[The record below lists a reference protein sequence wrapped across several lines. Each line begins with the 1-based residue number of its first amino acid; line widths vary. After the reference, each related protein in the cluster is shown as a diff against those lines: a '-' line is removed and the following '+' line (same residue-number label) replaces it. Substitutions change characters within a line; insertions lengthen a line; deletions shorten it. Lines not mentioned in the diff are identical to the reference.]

1 MKHAHL
7 SFVEDGACHLKNFL
21 DDETKNF
28 VKEIIFENF
37 KNDLKLKQF
46 NSFDI
51 EDDAFHQKLIN
62 LRAEFPK
69 RFGEIYDNI
78 NLNARFRSIFLNDK
92 MLSFFAEAL
101 GVSKNLLFVNGF
113 MLRLDGPLDKK
124 NSLGWHQDSPYY
136 MMSYPNFNAGVCWMS
151 VTKNTS
157 ENGTLMYIPKS
168 HSEMISA
175 NAIKSDAQSSRQFP
189 ISMSNKE
196 LINSKNLDQEFGDIS
211 LLHLN
216 LKHKSGINTSNKF
229 RITMGCRVHYI
240 GKTFN
245 SGNEIFKF
253 HNPKF
258 SLS

>member
-1 MKHAHL
+1 
-7 SFVEDGACHLKNFL
+7 
-21 DDETKNF
+21 
-28 VKEIIFENF
+28 
-37 KNDLKLKQF
+37 
-46 NSFDI
+46 
-51 EDDAFHQKLIN
+51 
-62 LRAEFPK
+62 
-69 RFGEIYDNI
+69 
-78 NLNARFRSIFLNDK
+78 
-92 MLSFFAEAL
+92 
-101 GVSKNLLFVNGF
+101 
-113 MLRLDGPLDKK
+113 
-124 NSLGWHQDSPYY
+124 
-136 MMSYPNFNAGVCWMS
+136 
-151 VTKNTS
+151 
-157 ENGTLMYIPKS
+157 
-168 HSEMISA
+168 MISA